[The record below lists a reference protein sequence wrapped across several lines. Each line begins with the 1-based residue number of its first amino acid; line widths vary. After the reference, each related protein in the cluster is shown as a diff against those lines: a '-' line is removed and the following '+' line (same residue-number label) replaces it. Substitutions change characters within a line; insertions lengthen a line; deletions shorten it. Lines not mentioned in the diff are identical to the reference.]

1 MTEVVA
7 ALIWDNG
14 KFQYTAYE
22 HHGQLVLALNSEMM
36 IPEDAP
42 VRLLNAQLEE
52 LEYGKLYEV
61 YSSKGR
67 KSAADPRVLFKVLV
81 HGYLCGIYSSR
92 KLEEACQ
99 YRIDFRWLLEDRKAP
114 DHSTLARFRTG
125 RCKEAVEELFYQFVR
140 KLEEAGETDHKA
152 VFIDGTKLESRA
164 GRYTFVW
171 RKSVEKHLAKV
182 KEQVRK
188 SAGLT
193 TPAAL
198 RTHLEELAAG
208 IDFVHGSG
216 RRKSPKQK
224 VWERLSELLE
234 RWERYEEMLSTMGE
248 GRNSYSKTDP
258 DATFMRMKEDHM
270 RNGQLKPG
278 YNVQI
283 AVNSEY
289 ITGIE
294 AFSDRTDVKTL
305 RPMLSTLSRR
315 HQARYEEVVTD
326 AGYESL
332 ENYLYLEQNGQ
343 MCFIKPTNYEQK
355 KTKKFQKQVGRIENM
370 KYDPEEDSF
379 TCAQG
384 RKLTLRRES
393 TEVKGGQFVS
403 TAWYRCEDCGRC
415 PHRAQC
421 CRAKDQDKPKELML
435 RKTFWEKREQAEKNI
450 MTQRGIHLRLCRS
463 IQVEGAFGLLKN
475 DFGFRCFLTR
485 GRANIRTEL
494 FLLALAFDLKKLW
507 MKREHGRLQT
517 RVSLKM
523 TS

>member
-1 MTEVVA
+1 MKQNQKQ
-7 ALIWDNG
+7 D
-14 KFQYTAYE
+14 QYKVFE
-22 HHGQLVLALNSEMM
+22 RHGQLVFAINSEIM
-36 IPEDAP
+36 IPENAS

-52 LEYGKLYEV
+52 LDYGKLYQA
-61 YSSKGR
+61 YSPKGR

-125 RCKEAVEELFYQFVR
+125 RCREVVEDLFYQFVR
-140 KLEEAGETDHKA
+140 KLEEMGETDHKA
-152 VFIDGTKLESRA
+152 VFLDGTKLESCA

-171 RKSVEKHLAKV
+171 RKTVEKHLAQV
-182 KEQVRK
+182 KEKLKTLVGLSTCAAVRSKLEEEAGKIVFVSGKGKRK
-188 SAGLT
+188 SQVQRAW
-193 TPAAL
+193 
-198 RTHLEELAAG
+198 EEKKA
-208 IDFVHGSG
+208 
-216 RRKSPKQK
+216 
-224 VWERLSELLE
+224 LLE
-234 RWERYEEMLSTMGE
+234 RWERYEEMLATMGE
-248 GRNSYSKTDP
+248 GRNSYSKTDT

-283 AVNSEY
+283 GVNSEY
-289 ITGIE
+289 ITGLDV
-294 AFSDRTDVKTL
+294 FSDRADVRTL
-305 RPMLSTLSRR
+305 RPMLNKLARWHR
-315 HQARYEEVVTD
+315 ARYEEVVAD

-343 MCFIKPTNYEQK
+343 TCFIKPTNYEQK
-355 KTKKFQKQVGRIENM
+355 KSKKFHKQIGRVENM
-370 KYDPEEDSF
+370 TYHREEDCF

-384 RKLTLRRES
+384 RKLTLRRECM
-393 TEVKGGQFVS
+393 EVKDSRLVS
-403 TAWYRCEDCGRC
+403 TARYQCEDCRGC

-421 CRAKDQDKPKELML
+421 CRAKDPDKPKEIVLQ
-435 RKTFWEKREQAEKNI
+435 KTFWEKREEAARNI
-450 MTQRGIHLRLCRS
+450 MSERGIHLRLCRS

-475 DFGFRCFLTR
+475 DFGFRRFLTR
-485 GRANIRTEL
+485 GKANIRTEL

-507 MKREHGRLQT
+507 MKREHNRLRT